1 MMMDQGTE
9 RFTHNFVL
17 FKRPEWWKYNWQAQQ
32 SGQTIILDQEQQ
44 NLWETQENLG
54 WRKRSALFCQ
64 KSFFLHFTC
73 ILPIFDAHPFC
84 LFPHYPARTLRALG
98 LLWGSY
104 GKNRIFLAKNRDFG
118 PKKTF
123 TIGWTPCSGHD
134 REKLFKE
141 KSCLCP
147 NNQGGNVILGDFLG

>member
-73 ILPIFDAHPFC
+73 ILTIFDAHPFC

-98 LLWGSY
+98 L
-104 GKNRIFLAKNRDFG
+104 FLADGAPTVVWGKPFWRVGRFFCYKNGRNSEQKG
-118 PKKTF
+118 
-123 TIGWTPCSGHD
+123 
-134 REKLFKE
+134 E
-141 KSCLCP
+141 KSIP
-147 NNQGGNVILGDFLG
+147 SRPDTVFPRATNRPSTKLGVV